1 MWPANAV
8 EADWEIELGGHAPI
22 IDVRWSGFVDLRRS
36 PEKVCDLAEVL
47 QLPAL
52 APALVRLNSPE
63 SLLYTAK
70 CDVWQVAEID
80 PLEFDAPQETPAQG
94 MAVYLDLVPC
104 APQLWSDHD
113 RAIAWCRA
121 LCTCLRN
128 APLRCSRVDLVIRR
142 ARRASELE
150 DEIGV
155 TAYLAACGPTVKAAS
170 AQLESLLAIFA
181 DSIETTGTR
190 GPLRSTLQ

>member
-1 MWPANAV
+1 MCPANAV

-80 PLEFDAPQETPAQG
+80 PLEFDAPQETPAQA
-94 MAVYLDLVPC
+94 MVIYVDLVPC
-104 APQLWSDHD
+104 APQLWSHHD

-142 ARRASELE
+142 ARRTPELE
-150 DEIGV
+150 DKIGI
-155 TAYLAACGPTVKAAS
+155 TAYLAACGPTVEAAR

-181 DSIETTGTR
+181 DSIATETR
-190 GPLRSTLQ
+190 DSPRSKLQ

>member
-1 MWPANAV
+1 M
-8 EADWEIELGGHAPI
+8 EADWEIELGGDAPI
-22 IDVRWSGFVDLRRS
+22 IDVCWSGFVDLRRS

-52 APALVRLNSPE
+52 APALLRLNSSE

-94 MAVYLDLVPC
+94 MAVYVEQVPC
-104 APQLWSDHD
+104 APRLWSDHD
-113 RAIAWCRA
+113 WAIVWCRA

-128 APLRCSRVDLVIRR
+128 APLRCSRVDLVIRHAIR
-142 ARRASELE
+142 APDLE
-150 DEIGV
+150 HEIGV
-155 TAYLAACGPTVKAAS
+155 TAYLAACGPTIEAAS

-181 DSIETTGTR
+181 DSIETMVLR
-190 GPLRSTLQ
+190 GPPRSTLQ